1 MWVRWRGA
9 KSIRCLEYNLW
20 MWSSTD
26 FLRIRGKWLVNVP
39 ELWLYGMLALG
50 RSVQGHYPIAS
61 YLCSSLEL
69 RSRSLASSFG
79 RLHLET
85 ENSHSPVLALA
96 HLSLRF
102 IDRDEGQL
110 HIFKEDFGAWKYKV
124 LSIGVFFYHSNCFL
138 NAGGDVGISCV
149 PQARSLPNSNSCIYT
164 SALEVITDCL
174 VLAVCI
180 YRTQL

>member
-1 MWVRWRGA
+1 M
-9 KSIRCLEYNLW
+9 
-20 MWSSTD
+20 
-26 FLRIRGKWLVNVP
+26 NVP
-39 ELWLYGMLALG
+39 ELWLYGMLSLG

-69 RSRSLASSFG
+69 RCRSLASSFG

-110 HIFKEDFGAWKYKV
+110 HIFKEDLGA
-124 LSIGVFFYHSNCFL
+124 
-138 NAGGDVGISCV
+138 
-149 PQARSLPNSNSCIYT
+149 
-164 SALEVITDCL
+164 
-174 VLAVCI
+174 
-180 YRTQL
+180 